1 MDRAKEGFSS
11 LNNFTTSIDISK
23 KIFLKQ
29 CNAPSYLN
37 IPPPYCYRRSC
48 HKLNLKPVVL
58 ANTCLH

>member
-1 MDRAKEGFSS
+1 MDRAKEDFSS

-37 IPPPYCYRRSC
+37 ILPP
-48 HKLNLKPVVL
+48 LTTVGDPVI
-58 ANTCLH
+58 N